1 MKALAKMEELAP
13 LRAAAE
19 FSFEFR
25 EPLNAPNPLLVMEDV
40 DAGYRSENEKTG
52 EITERPSSRHQ
63 LLAADRP
70 AYRPAGCERRR

>member
-25 EPLNAPNPLLVMEDV
+25 EPLAAPNPLLVMEDV
-40 DAGYRSENEKTG
+40 DAGYPILDEHGDKVGAKTIVSASISRCRSA
-52 EITERPSSRHQ
+52 SAS
-63 LLAADRP
+63 ACWA
-70 AYRPAGCERRR
+70 

>member
-25 EPLNAPNPLLVMEDV
+25 EPLSAPNPLLVMEDV
-40 DAGYRSENEKTG
+40 NAGYHIEGKNGAR
-52 EITERPSSRHQ
+52 
-63 LLAADRP
+63 
-70 AYRPAGCERRR
+70 

>member
-40 DAGYRSENEKTG
+40 DAGYRSEDQKTG
-52 EITERPSSRHQ
+52 EITDHRHGINFSLQ
-63 LLAADRP
+63 IGQRIG
-70 AYRPAGCERRR
+70 AGCERRR